1 MQTSV
6 MLCALLDTPVC
17 GISRGEEILSFVD
30 LSVLRG
36 LGRSR
41 VALDDHLLMSME
53 AQYATVK
60 LLRLSVDKSDLNRN
74 PYAIDFINTDL
85 TLAPANFEENVIT
98 PQRLQFFRRIE
109 LTLGCLFKAFF
120 ETSAIHLLQV
130 EIPATVRRGL
140 NGSHEGLYGECDV
153 LFACELASVKGL
165 DVDQPRNLA
174 KSVTVE

>member
-1 MQTSV
+1 

-98 PQRLQFFRRIE
+98 PQRLQLFRRIE
-109 LTLGCLFKAFF
+109 LALGCLFKAFF

-140 NGSHEGLYGECDV
+140 NGSHEGLYG
-153 LFACELASVKGL
+153 
-165 DVDQPRNLA
+165 
-174 KSVTVE
+174 

>member
-6 MLCALLDTPVC
+6 MLCAPLDTPVC
-17 GISRGEEILSFVD
+17 GISRGEATLSNVN

-41 VALDDHLLMSME
+41 IALDDHFLMSVK

-98 PQRLQFFRRIE
+98 PQRLQLFRRIE
-109 LTLGCLFKAFF
+109 LALGAF
-120 ETSAIHLLQV
+120 S
-130 EIPATVRRGL
+130 RRFL
-140 NGSHEGLYGECDV
+140 KQARFIFS
-153 LFACELASVKGL
+153 
-165 DVDQPRNLA
+165 R
-174 KSVTVE
+174 

>member
-6 MLCALLDTPVC
+6 MLCAPLDTPVC
-17 GISRGEEILSFVD
+17 GISRDEEMLGCVD
-30 LSVLRG
+30 LSILRG

-41 VALDDHLLMSME
+41 IALDDHFLMSVK
-53 AQYATVK
+53 AQYATTE
-60 LLRLSVDKSDLNRN
+60 LIGWLSMDEADLNRN

-98 PQRLQFFRRIE
+98 PQRLQLFRRIE
-109 LTLGCLFKAFF
+109 LALGCLFKAFF

-140 NGSHEGLYGECDV
+140 NGSHEGLYG
-153 LFACELASVKGL
+153 
-165 DVDQPRNLA
+165 
-174 KSVTVE
+174 